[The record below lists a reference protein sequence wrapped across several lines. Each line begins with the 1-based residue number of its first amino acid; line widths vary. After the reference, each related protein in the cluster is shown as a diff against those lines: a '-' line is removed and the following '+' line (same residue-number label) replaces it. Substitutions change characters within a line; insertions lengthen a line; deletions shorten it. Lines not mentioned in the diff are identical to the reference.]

1 MSGFKR
7 VDFEIKEGRKRL
19 PYQVPV
25 DDLEFPEGF
34 LEEVDI
40 ILQEAGLR

>member
-1 MSGFKR
+1 MAEFKR
-7 VDFEIKEGRKRL
+7 IDLDFKEGRKRL
-19 PYQVPV
+19 PYEIPV

-34 LEEVDI
+34 LEEIDV